1 MPPTTSRTPAPTAM
15 AWKGPGLPH
24 ETIAVPH
31 IDLGA
36 GDALVEIEYATIC
49 GSDIH
54 TVSGHRSAA
63 PPLVLGHEQVGRV
76 VAATPE
82 AVLHDGTPLAPGDR
96 VVWTVTVSCGRCATC
111 ARGLGQKCEAIL
123 KYGHERIVRGW
134 ELNGGFA
141 THVHVKAGS
150 GITRVPEEVP
160 AAILAPVSCATAT
173 AAAALRAAAGQHP
186 LAGTTVL
193 VSGAGMVGLSI
204 TAMAVT
210 AGANVVV
217 LDPAAERRAMALK
230 FGAVLAL
237 DPLALDP
244 LAPLPA
250 APEASATGRTDL
262 GGALAAAHLPAP
274 LACFEASGAPAAVGT
289 AIDALG
295 IGGIA
300 VLVGSVSP
308 GPAVG
313 IDPEAIVRGLKTIT
327 GVHNY
332 AAEDLETA
340 VAFISATWDTMP
352 FAELVGPRYFLHELD
367 AALDAARTGADVRV
381 GIQPGGTAG

>member
-1 MPPTTSRTPAPTAM
+1 MPTTLKFAPTPIAM

-24 ETIAVPH
+24 ETIAVPQ
-31 IDLGA
+31 ILFAA
-36 GDALVEIEYATIC
+36 GDALVEVEYATIC

-54 TVSGHRSAA
+54 TTSGHRSAA

-82 AVLHDGTPLAPGDR
+82 AVLRDGTPLAVGDR
-96 VVWTVTVSCGRCATC
+96 VVWTVTVSCGDCATC
-111 ARGLGQKCEAIL
+111 GRGLGQKCETIL
-123 KYGHERIVRGW
+123 KYGHERIGRGW

-173 AAAALRAAAGQHP
+173 AAAALRAATRHHP
-186 LAGTTVL
+186 IDGATVL

-204 TAMAVT
+204 IAMAVA
-210 AGANVVV
+210 AGARVVA
-217 LDPAAERRAMALK
+217 LDPTAERRSLALK
-230 FGAVLAL
+230 FGAALAL
-237 DPLALDP
+237 DPLTSDLGDALGSVNLHQP
-244 LAPLPA
+244 LAA
-250 APEASATGRTDL
+250 
-262 GGALAAAHLPAP
+262 
-274 LACFEASGAPAAVGT
+274 FEASGAPAAVGS
-289 AIDALG
+289 AIGALG

-308 GPAVG
+308 GPEVA
-313 IDPEAIVRGLKTIT
+313 IDPEAIVRGLKSII

-332 AAEDLETA
+332 TADDLGAAVE
-340 VAFISATWDTMP
+340 FIAAHWEQMP
-352 FAELVGPRYFLHELD
+352 FADLVGPRYFLHELD
-367 AALDAARTGADVRV
+367 RAIEAATAGTAVRV
-381 GIQPGGTAG
+381 GIQPGHSTP

>member
-1 MPPTTSRTPAPTAM
+1 MPSILSFSPTPLAM

-24 ETIAVPH
+24 ETVAVPH
-31 IDLGA
+31 IHFKA

-54 TVSGHRSAA
+54 TTSGHRSAA

-76 VAATPE
+76 VATTPE
-82 AVLHDGTPLAPGDR
+82 AVLHDGTPLAVGDR
-96 VVWTVTVSCGRCATC
+96 VVWTVTVSCGECVTC
-111 ARGLGQKCEAIL
+111 GRGLPQKCEKIL
-123 KYGHERIVRGW
+123 KYGHERIGRGW

-150 GITRVPEEVP
+150 GITRVPEEIP

-173 AAAALRAAAGQHP
+173 AAAALRTATKHHP
-186 LAGTTVL
+186 ISGATVL

-204 TAMAVT
+204 IAMAVA
-210 AGANVVV
+210 AGAKVVA
-217 LDPAAERRAMALK
+217 LDLAPERRDMALK
-230 FGAVLAL
+230 FGAALAL
-237 DPLALDP
+237 DPLACEVGEALHAAG
-244 LAPLPA
+244 LA
-250 APEASATGRTDL
+250 
-262 GGALAAAHLPAP
+262 AP
-274 LACFEASGAPAAVGT
+274 LAAFEASGAPTAVKD

-308 GPAVG
+308 GPEVG
-313 IDPEAIVRGLKTIT
+313 IDPEAIVRGLKSIV

-332 AAEDLETA
+332 TADDLGTA
-340 VAFISATWDTMP
+340 VDFISGSWNVMP
-352 FAELVGPRYFLHELD
+352 FADLVGPRYFLHELD
-367 AALDAARTGADVRV
+367 KALEVAQTGADVRV
-381 GIQPGGTAG
+381 GIQPERTTD

>member
-1 MPPTTSRTPAPTAM
+1 MPSPLRFTPTPIAM

-24 ETIAVPH
+24 ETVAVPQIH
-31 IDLGA
+31 FHE
-36 GDALVEIEYATIC
+36 GDALVEVEYATIC

-54 TVSGHRSAA
+54 TTSGRRSAA

-82 AVLHDGTPLAPGDR
+82 AVLHDGTSLAVGDR
-96 VVWTVTVSCGRCATC
+96 VVWTVTVSCGQCQMC
-111 ARGLGQKCEAIL
+111 SRGLPQKCQKIL
-123 KYGHERIVRGW
+123 KYGHERIGRGW

-150 GITRVPEEVP
+150 GITKVPEEIP

-173 AAAALRAAAGQHP
+173 AAAALRAATRHHSIAG
-186 LAGTTVL
+186 ATVL

-204 TAMAVT
+204 IAMAVT
-210 AGANVVV
+210 AGAKVVV
-217 LDPAAERRAMALK
+217 LDPAAERRAMALE

-237 DPLALDP
+237 DPLAGKLGDALDSAK
-244 LAPLPA
+244 LAAPA
-250 APEASATGRTDL
+250 AA
-262 GGALAAAHLPAP
+262 
-274 LACFEASGAPAAVGT
+274 FEASGAPAAVKS
-289 AIDALG
+289 AIAALG

-308 GPAVG
+308 GPEVG
-313 IDPEAIVRGLKTIT
+313 IDPEAIVRGLKSIT

-332 AAEDLETA
+332 TADDLRTA
-340 VAFISATWDTMP
+340 VDFISAHWNTMP
-352 FAELVGPRYFLHELD
+352 FADLVGPGYFLHELD
-367 AALDAARTGADVRV
+367 KALEVAKTGADVRV
-381 GIQPGGTAG
+381 GIRPERATD